1 MVYLDHNATSP
12 LRASARLAMEA
23 ALGACGNASSVHAAG
38 RAARARIEEARM
50 SVAGLA
56 GATSPCVVFTSGGS
70 EANALALRGA
80 IAGAA
85 QQEDRIARLFIS
97 AIEHESVRANASAL
111 AEAVPGLKLTEIP
124 VTGQGNVDLNA
135 LRLNLIQGKG
145 RVLVSVMAA
154 NNETGVVQDI
164 RTIAKLIKLEG
175 GEGALV
181 HIDAVQAAGR
191 TAVSFDAW
199 GTDYMTLSAHKLGGP
214 QGAGALLVRDG
225 APLAAQIAGGGQEM
239 RRRSGTENV
248 AAIAGF
254 GAAAAEL
261 ADFSDG
267 MGALR
272 VLRDRFEAELA
283 QMAPGFE
290 SAERQL
296 QKTQRLAQKVAAD
309 LAGADPMQRHAGKI
323 AAEGSA
329 AAVGHQ
335 CHGAAAGQQRARQ
348 GFRREHVSAGA
359 AGGEHD
365 HAGLAHVSTPPKRRR
380 VSASAMPMP
389 RPSASIDEPP

>member
-38 RAARARIEEARM
+38 RAARARVEEARDH
-50 SVAGLA
+50 VARLA
-56 GATSPCVVFTSGGS
+56 GTTSACVVFTSGGS
-70 EANALALRGA
+70 EANALALRGG

-85 QQEDRIARLFIS
+85 QQEDRIARLFVS
-97 AIEHESVRANASAL
+97 TIEHESVRANASDL

-124 VTGQGNVDLNA
+124 VTEQGMIDLSA

-154 NNETGVVQDI
+154 NNETGVMQDI
-164 RTIAKLIKLEG
+164 PTIARLIKSEG
-175 GEGALV
+175 GEGALL
-181 HIDAVQAAGR
+181 HIDAVQTAGR
-191 TAVSFDAW
+191 TALSFDAW
-199 GTDYMTLSAHKLGGP
+199 GADYLTLSAHKLGGP

-261 ADFSDG
+261 ADFANG
-267 MGALR
+267 TAMVRA
-272 VLRDRFEAELA
+272 LRDRFEAELA
-283 QMAPGFE
+283 QAVPELIIFG
-290 SAERQL
+290 SNAER
-296 QKTQRLAQKVAAD
+296 LANTSNFAIPG
-309 LAGADPMQRHAGKI
+309 L
-323 AAEGSA
+323 AAETALIALDLDGVAVSSGSA
-329 AAVGHQ
+329 CSSGKVKPSHVLAAMGVNE
-335 CHGAAAGQQRARQ
+335 ALARC
-348 GFRREHVSAGA
+348 GI
-359 AGGEHD
+359 
-365 HAGLAHVSTPPKRRR
+365 R
-380 VSASAMPMP
+380 VSFGWTNSDSDVDAAIASLRRLIA
-389 RPSASIDEPP
+389 RRTALAA

>member
-12 LRASARLAMEA
+12 LRASARLAVDS

-38 RAARARIEEARM
+38 RAARARIEQARE

-56 GATSPCVVFTSGGS
+56 GASSSSVVFTSGGS

-85 QQEDRIARLFIS
+85 QQEDRIARLFVS
-97 AIEHESVRANASAL
+97 TIEHESVRANASAL

-124 VTGQGNVDLNA
+124 VTGQGTVDLGA
-135 LRLNLIQGKG
+135 LRLHLIQGKG
-145 RVLVSVMAA
+145 RVLVSIMAA

-164 RTIAKLIKLEG
+164 LKIAKLVKSEG
-175 GEGALV
+175 GEHALF

-191 TAVSFDAW
+191 TNLSFDAW
-199 GTDYMTLSAHKLGGP
+199 GADYMTLSAHKLGGP
-214 QGAGALLVRDG
+214 QGAGALLIRDG

-261 ADFSDG
+261 ADSADA
-267 MGALR
+267 MAMVR
-272 VLRDRFEAELA
+272 ALRDRFEAELA
-283 QMAPGFE
+283 QAAPELVIFGAH
-290 SAERQL
+290 AERL
-296 QKTQRLAQKVAAD
+296 PNTSNFAIPGL
-309 LAGADPMQRHAGKI
+309 
-323 AAEGSA
+323 AAETALIALDLDGVAVSSGSA
-329 AAVGHQ
+329 CSSGKVKPSHVLAAMGVDE
-335 CHGAAAGQQRARQ
+335 ALARC
-348 GFRREHVSAGA
+348 GI
-359 AGGEHD
+359 
-365 HAGLAHVSTPPKRRR
+365 R
-380 VSASAMPMP
+380 VSFGWTNSDTDVDAAIASLRRLIA
-389 RPSASIDEPP
+389 RRTALAA